1 MNEICLHN
9 YPCNT
14 SLCPKIQHPEKYPY
28 GICHVHY
35 CSAVNEYAR
44 LTVGN
49 NYCPKCGS
57 KLVK

>member
-1 MNEICLHN
+1 MKQVYINVAEEINRILPEN
-9 YPCNT
+9 LQKDLT
-14 SLCPKIQHPEKYPY
+14 ESERICPV
-28 GICHVHY
+28 CHG
-35 CSAVNEYAR
+35 